1 MTTRAADQQI
11 SRLGPETP
19 ETVKH
24 SRGSGGVPA
33 VSAAR
38 GRSLRSR
45 EKTGKLKHAP
55 PKQPD
60 PGTGGACFSLPIA
73 RLRAIASHLLTVAAT
88 FRAATVRER
97 CSTATAALAFALLS
111 FTLPARAEI
120 IDRIAVSV
128 GNRVITETDLNREI
142 RVAAFLDGVKPDFSP
157 AGKRATAERMV
168 EQVLIRRELEIS
180 RYPVPTAAEVAPVLA
195 AFKKARFPQ
204 DEAYQRAL
212 AEYGVTDQDVKDLLL
227 WQRTLLLF
235 IEVRFQSGVQ
245 VTGQDIQDYFDKVVK
260 PAAEA
265 AHPGQPIGLEDYRDL
280 IEQTIAGQR
289 ADRQMDTWLKEARS
303 HTEIVFHDEVL
314 Q

>member
-1 MTTRAADQQI
+1 MTTRAADQRI
-11 SRLGPETP
+11 SRLGPEIHQ
-19 ETVKH
+19 TVQHPQGPGAAPSERVKELWPPMNADE
-24 SRGSGGVPA
+24 RKLKTKFL
-33 VSAAR
+33 SAFICVDR
-38 GRSLRSR
+38 RPKLISLRSL
-45 EKTGKLKHAP
+45 TGCPLGP
-55 PKQPD
+55 
-60 PGTGGACFSLPIA
+60 A
-73 RLRAIASHLLTVAAT
+73 RFKA
-88 FRAATVRER
+88 
-97 CSTATAALAFALLS
+97 AFALLA
-111 FTLPARAEI
+111 LALLARAEI

-265 AHPGQPIGLEDYRDL
+265 AHPGQPIDLEDYRDQ
-280 IEQTIAGQR
+280 IEQTLTGQR